1 MKPEESRERPLS
13 IGQALV
19 LVLFCVVFLTDLLTQ
34 LGFAHG
40 ILYLPVLIWAVRLR
54 RKSVAFQKTVLFLSL
69 TGITLGYF
77 LAPEPVEGFPP
88 YYVVANRILSAAIL
102 IFSYVVLKRNLT
114 MESRFSEAEQ
124 KEENQRE
131 YLQYFIEYMP
141 IQIWA
146 ANPEGQV
153 DFVSSRLAEFTGKRR
168 EEILADWLSFLHPDD
183 RERTLEVWSR
193 SVATGEPY
201 RIDFRLLRHD
211 GVYVW
216 FQTQAVARKDT
227 QGNVKR
233 WLGSS
238 IDIDDLRRLQQES
251 DRLAEQFRH
260 TVESITDG
268 FFTLDKEFRFTY
280 MNHKAAEILGGTT
293 EDYLGEVIWGGT
305 CSVGYE
311 SPFALQYRKAAEN
324 QEKLHFEEFFEQGNL
339 WLEVHVYPSSEG
351 LTVYFSDVTVQR
363 QEKEQLK
370 LLSSAVSR
378 LNDIIMITE
387 AEPIDDPGPRT
398 VFVNEAF
405 EKRTGYTREETIGVS
420 PRILQGPKTNRAEL
434 DRIRVALEEWQPVR
448 AQLINY
454 TKSGEE
460 FWLELDIVPLA
471 DESGWYTHW
480 VAVERD
486 ITEQK
491 AMQEQLAA
499 SQKMESIG
507 QLTGGISHDFNNL
520 LTVILGNA
528 ELLEEELEGNEKLS
542 GLAAL
547 ICQAAEK
554 GAALTRN
561 LLAFARKQPLSP
573 QVVSVGGLLADMT
586 PILKASLGERNHL
599 ELAVSEGL
607 WNVYVDPAQ
616 LESAIL
622 NLAINA
628 NDAMLRGGTV
638 KVFAR
643 NYVVEETE
651 HTQDPDLLPGQYVQI
666 TFNDN
671 GEGIPQDLQKRIF
684 EPFFSTKPEAKGSGL
699 GLSMIYGFLKQSQG
713 TITVYSEPGLGTTFH
728 IYLPR
733 AHTPADTEL
742 GAEST
747 DLISDCR
754 DASVLVVEDNPEIRS
769 LAENVLSHN
778 GFRVVSAASGDEA
791 MELINNGMHADLL
804 FTDVVMPGNL
814 SGPELA
820 KIAVEKMPGLRVIL
834 TSGFADLGA
843 VFPAYGENHT
853 LLPKPYR
860 SGELVS
866 LVHEM
871 LHPDFS

>member
-1 MKPEESRERPLS
+1 MTAKKSREDAFS
-13 IGQALV
+13 IGKALV
-19 LVLFCVVFLTDLLTQ
+19 LVLLCAVFLADLLTQ
-34 LGFAHG
+34 LGFTHG
-40 ILYLPVLIWAVRLR
+40 ILYLPLLIWATQLSRNTGT
-54 RKSVAFQKTVLFLSL
+54 FQKTVLILSL
-69 TGITLGYF
+69 TGIVLGYF
-77 LAPEPVEGFPP
+77 LAPEPAEGFPH
-88 YYVVANRILSAAIL
+88 YYVLANRALSAAIL
-102 IFSYVVLKRNLT
+102 IFCYFVLRRNLT
-114 MESRFSEAEQ
+114 METLFSEVEK

-131 YLQYFIEYMP
+131 YLQYFIEHMP

-146 ANPEGQV
+146 ANPEGKV
-153 DFVSSRLAEFTGKRR
+153 DFVSGRLVEFTGVSQ
-168 EEILADWLSFLHPDD
+168 EEILADWLALLHPDD
-183 RERTLEVWSR
+183 RERTLEVWLR
-193 SVATGEPY
+193 SVASGEPY

-211 GVYVW
+211 GVFVW
-216 FQTQAVARKDT
+216 FQTQAVAQKDLE
-227 QGNVKR
+227 GNVKR

-238 IDIDDLRRLQQES
+238 IDIDDLRRLQQKS

-260 TVESITDG
+260 TVESVTDA
-268 FFTLDKEFRFTY
+268 FFTLDHEFRFTY
-280 MNHKAAEILGGTT
+280 LNQKAADTLGGSSAKL
-293 EDYLGEVIWGGT
+293 LGEVIWEA
-305 CSVGYE
+305 SPIGYN
-311 SPFALQYRKAAEN
+311 SLFARKYWQAAEN
-324 QEKLHFEEFFEQGNL
+324 QEKIHFEEYFEPAGQ
-339 WLEVHVYPSSEG
+339 WLEVNVYPSSEG

-363 QEKEQLK
+363 REKEQLK

-387 AEPIDDPGPRT
+387 AEPIDEPGPRT

-405 EKRTGYTREETIGVS
+405 EVRTGYTRAEAIGTS
-420 PRILQGPKTNRAEL
+420 PRMLQGPKTNRAEL
-434 DRIRVALEEWQPVR
+434 DRIRVALEKWQPVR

-471 DESGWYTHW
+471 DESGCYTHW

-528 ELLEEELEGNEKLS
+528 ELLEEELAGNEKLAR
-542 GLAAL
+542 LAAL
-547 ICQAAEK
+547 ICQAAET
-554 GAALTRN
+554 GATLTRN

-573 QVVSVGGLLADMT
+573 QVVAVADLLTDMH

-599 ELAVSEGL
+599 ELDVSQGL
-607 WNVYVDPAQ
+607 WNVFVDAAQ

-628 NDAMLRGGTV
+628 HDAMPRGGTV
-638 KVFAR
+638 KVFVR

-651 HTQDPDLLPGQYVQI
+651 HTQDPDLLPGDYVQI
-666 TFNDN
+666 TFTDS

-684 EPFFSTKPEAKGSGL
+684 EPFFSTKPAAKGSGL
-699 GLSMIYGFLKQSQG
+699 GLSMIYGFLKQSRG

-728 IYLPR
+728 LYLPR
-733 AHTPADTEL
+733 ASTPVGTGLE
-742 GAEST
+742 AEST
-747 DLISDCR
+747 DSKPEYR
-754 DASVLVVEDNPEIRS
+754 DASVLVVEDNPDIRS

-791 MELINNGMHADLL
+791 MDLINNGLRTDLL
-804 FTDVVMPGNL
+804 FTDVVMPGSL

-834 TSGFADLGA
+834 TSGFADLGS

-866 LVHEM
+866 LVHRM

>member
-1 MKPEESRERPLS
+1 MKPEKNRERVLS
-13 IGQALV
+13 IRQALV
-19 LVLFCVVFLTDLLTQ
+19 LVLLCAVFLADLLTQ

-40 ILYLPVLIWAVRLR
+40 ILYLPVLIWAVRLQ
-54 RKSVAFQKTVLFLSL
+54 RKKGVFEKVVLALSL
-69 TGITLGYF
+69 VGVALGYF
-77 LAPEPVEGFPP
+77 LAPEPAEGFPR
-88 YYVVANRILSAAIL
+88 YYVVANRGLSAAIL
-102 IFSYVVLKRNLT
+102 IFSYLILKRNLT
-114 MESRFSEAEQ
+114 MEARFSEVEK

-153 DFVSSRLAEFTGKRR
+153 DFVSSRLAEFTGKSQQ
-168 EEILADWLSFLHPDD
+168 EILADWLSFLHPGD
-183 RERTLEVWSR
+183 RERTMEVWSR

-216 FQTQAVARKDT
+216 FQTQATAQKDPD
-227 QGNVKR
+227 GNVKR

-251 DRLAEQFRH
+251 DHLLERFQH
-260 TVESITDG
+260 TVESITDA

-280 MNHKAAEILGGTT
+280 INQKAADTFGGNASEFLGK
-293 EDYLGEVIWGGT
+293 VIWEE
-305 CSVGYE
+305 CLIGYDG
-311 SPFALQYRKAAEN
+311 PFAKRYRQAAEN
-324 QEKLHFEEFFEQGNL
+324 QEKIHFEEYFEPASQ

-387 AEPIDDPGPRT
+387 AEPIDEPGPRT

-405 EKRTGYTREETIGVS
+405 EKRTGYTRQEAIGTS

-434 DRIRVALEEWQPVR
+434 DRIRVALEKWQPVR

-507 QLTGGISHDFNNL
+507 QLIGGISHDFNNL

-528 ELLEEELEGNEKLS
+528 ELLEEELEGNEKLV

-573 QVVSVGGLLADMT
+573 QVVSVADLLTDMR

-599 ELAVSEGL
+599 YLDVSQGL
-607 WNVYVDPAQ
+607 WNVFVDPAQ

-628 NDAMLRGGTV
+628 HDAMPRGGAV

-651 HTQDPDLLPGQYVQI
+651 HKQDPDLLPGQYVQI

-713 TITVYSEPGLGTTFH
+713 TITVYSETGLGTTFH

-733 AHTPADTEL
+733 AHTPVDSGL

-747 DLISDCR
+747 DLKPTCR

-834 TSGFADLGA
+834 TSGFADLGS

-866 LVHEM
+866 LVHKM

>member
-1 MKPEESRERPLS
+1 MKPEESRKS
-13 IGQALV
+13 VFSTGQALV
-19 LVLFCVVFLTDLLTQ
+19 LVLLCTVFLTDLLTQ

-40 ILYLPVLIWAVRLR
+40 ILYLPVLIWAMRLR
-54 RKSVAFQKTVLFLSL
+54 GKTVTFQKAVLVLSL
-69 TGITLGYF
+69 AGIALGYF
-77 LAPEPVEGFPP
+77 LAPAPPEGIPH
-88 YYVVANRILSAAIL
+88 YYALANRGLSAAIL
-102 IFSYVVLKRNLT
+102 VFSYFILKRNLT
-114 MESRFSEAEQ
+114 MKARFFEVEQ

-153 DFVSSRLAEFTGKRR
+153 DFVSGRLAEFTGKSQ
-168 EEILADWLSFLHPDD
+168 EEILADWPSFLHPDD

-211 GVYVW
+211 GVFVW
-216 FQTQAVARKDT
+216 FQTQAIAQKDSA
-227 QGNVKR
+227 GNIKR

-238 IDIDDLRRLQQES
+238 IDINNLRCVQEQS
-251 DRLAEQFRH
+251 DRLAEKFRH

-268 FFTLDKEFRFTY
+268 FFTLDREFRFTY
-280 MNHKAAEILGGTT
+280 LNQKAAEILGGTA

-305 CSVGYE
+305 CSVGFD
-311 SPFALQYRKAAEN
+311 SPFARQYRKAAES
-324 QEKLHFEEFFEQGNL
+324 QEKLHFEEFLEPANQ

-370 LLSSAVSR
+370 LLSSAVAR
-378 LNDIIMITE
+378 LNDIILITE
-387 AEPIDDPGPRT
+387 AEPIDDPGPRI
-398 VFVNEAF
+398 VFVNDAF
-405 EKRTGYTREETIGVS
+405 EKRTGYKREEAIGAS
-420 PRILQGPKTNRAEL
+420 PRFLQGPKTSRAEL
-434 DRIRVALEEWQPVR
+434 DRIRVALQKWEPVR
-448 AQLINY
+448 SQLINY

-471 DESGWYTHW
+471 NESGWYTHW
-480 VAVERD
+480 VSVERD

-528 ELLEEELEGNEKLS
+528 ELLEEELEGNEQLS
-542 GLAAL
+542 SLAAL

-573 QVVSVGGLLADMT
+573 QVVSVADLLTDMQ
-586 PILKASLGERNHL
+586 PIVKASLGERNHL
-599 ELAVSEGL
+599 ELEASQSL
-607 WNVYVDPAQ
+607 WNVFVDAAQ

-628 NDAMLRGGTV
+628 HDAMPRGGTV
-638 KVFAR
+638 TVFAR

-651 HTQDPDLLPGQYVQI
+651 HTQDPDLLPGHYVQI
-666 TFNDN
+666 TFTDN

-728 IYLPR
+728 LYLPR
-733 AHTPADTEL
+733 ADASAGSGLEVE
-742 GAEST
+742 AT
-747 DLISDCR
+747 DSKPDYR
-754 DASVLVVEDNPEIRS
+754 DASVLVVEDNPDIRS
-769 LAENVLSHN
+769 LAENVLNHN

-791 MELINNGMHADLL
+791 MELINSGLQPDLL

-834 TSGFADLGA
+834 TSGFADLGS

-866 LVHEM
+866 LVHKM

>member
-1 MKPEESRERPLS
+1 MMTSQESREGALS

-19 LVLFCVVFLTDLLTQ
+19 LVSLCVVFLTDLLTQ

-54 RKSVAFQKTVLFLSL
+54 GKSLTFQRTVLSLSL
-69 TGITLGYF
+69 AGIALGYF
-77 LAPEPVEGFPP
+77 LAPEPAEGFPH
-88 YYVVANRILSAAIL
+88 YYVVANRILSAAVL
-102 IFSYVVLKRNLT
+102 IFSYFVLKRSLT
-114 MESRFSEAEQ
+114 MEARFSEVEQ

-146 ANPEGQV
+146 ANPQGEV
-153 DFVSSRLAEFTGKRR
+153 DFVSGRLAEFTGKSQ
-168 EEILADWLSFLHPDD
+168 EEILADWPALLHPDD

-201 RIDFRLLRHD
+201 RIDFRLQRHD
-211 GVYVW
+211 GVFVW
-216 FQTQAVARKDT
+216 FQTQATAQKDPE
-227 QGNVKR
+227 GHVKR

-238 IDIDDLRRLQQES
+238 IDIDDLRRLQEES

-260 TVESITDG
+260 TVESITDA
-268 FFTLDKEFRFTY
+268 FFTLDEEFRFTY
-280 MNHKAAEILGGTT
+280 LNQKAADTLGGTAK
-293 EDYLGEVIWGGT
+293 EFLGEVIWGP
-305 CSVGYE
+305 CQIGYDG
-311 SPFALQYRKAAEN
+311 PFARNYRKAAEN
-324 QEKLHFEEFFEQGNL
+324 QEKLHFEEFFEPTNQ

-363 QEKEQLK
+363 REKEQLK
-370 LLSSAVSR
+370 LLSAAVSR

-387 AEPIDDPGPRT
+387 AEPLDEPGPRT

-405 EKRTGYTREETIGVS
+405 EKRTGYTREEAIGTS
-420 PRILQGPKTNRAEL
+420 PRILQGPKTDRAEL
-434 DRIRVALEEWQPVR
+434 DRIRVALEKWRPVR

-471 DESGWYTHW
+471 DETGWYTHW

-528 ELLEEELEGNEKLS
+528 ELLEEELEGNERLAS
-542 GLAAL
+542 LAAL

-573 QVVSVGGLLADMT
+573 QVVSVADLLREMQ
-586 PILKASLGERNHL
+586 PILKSSLGERNHL
-599 ELAVSEGL
+599 ELDVSEDL
-607 WNVYVDPAQ
+607 WNVFVDPAQ

-628 NDAMLRGGTV
+628 HDAMPRGGTV

-684 EPFFSTKPEAKGSGL
+684 EPFFSTKPEAQGSGL

-733 AHTPADTEL
+733 AHTPVDSGT

-747 DLISDCR
+747 DSKPGCR

-778 GFRVVSAASGDEA
+778 GFRVFSAASGDEA
-791 MELINNGMHADLL
+791 MELINNGLQADLL

-820 KIAVEKMPGLRVIL
+820 KLAVEQMPGLRVIL
-834 TSGFADLGA
+834 TSGFADLGS

-860 SGELVS
+860 SGELIS
-866 LVHEM
+866 LVHKM